1 MIGILGGMGPLATA
15 DFFRK
20 LIDATPATGDADHVP
35 VLIQSVPQ
43 IPSRPAAILEGA
55 TSPLPELLRQRDR
68 LLAAGAVALAM
79 PCNTAHYWHGKLA
92 QDCPVPFLHIGDAVR
107 EELVERGV
115 RDCDV
120 AIIATRATLVGDV
133 FSGVF
138 RTLECRMQI
147 PTTAE
152 YEGRIAPGIAAV
164 KRNAVDAAGP
174 LFEPVVAA
182 LLERGAA
189 VVILACTEVPIAL
202 DAIASPLR
210 ERCIDSNAA
219 LARMCLRWWRA
230 HSAASGQSA

>member
-20 LIDATPATGDADHVP
+20 LIDATPADGDADHVP

-79 PCNTAHYWHGKLA
+79 PCNTAHYWHAQLA
-92 QDCPVPFLHIGDAVR
+92 ADCPVPFLHIADAVR
-107 EELVERGV
+107 DELARLQVGG
-115 RDCDV
+115 RDV
-120 AIIATRATLVGDV
+120 GIIATRATLVGDV
-133 FSGVF
+133 FSPVF
-138 RTLECRMQI
+138 RTLGCRMTI

-152 YEGRIAPGIAAV
+152 YEGRVAPGIAAV
-164 KRNAVDAAGP
+164 KRNATRDAGA

-182 LLERGAA
+182 MLERGAA
-189 VVILACTEVPIAL
+189 AVILACTEVPIAL
-202 DAIASPLR
+202 DETGSPLR
-210 ERCIDSNAA
+210 ERCIDSTGA
-219 LARMCLRWWRA
+219 LARACVRWWRE
-230 HSAASGQSA
+230 HGSAPR